1 VSPAA
6 ARASRRFG
14 RDYRG
19 GMSET
24 ENVLQAAI
32 ERVHGLEPGL
42 EGMRPARWLLV
53 LESED
58 EHARTVS
65 VMQSGA
71 VTPWDALG
79 LLRFAT
85 LEQEAGLHTDL
96 HETGG

>member
-1 VSPAA
+1 MGGAA
-6 ARASRRFG
+6 AACRG
-14 RDYRG
+14 YRG

-24 ENVLQAAI
+24 EDVLQAAI
-32 ERVHGLEPGL
+32 DRVHELEPGL
-42 EGMRPARWLLV
+42 VGMRPARWLLV

-71 VTPWDALG
+71 ITPWDALG

-85 LEQEAGLHTDL
+85 LEQEAGLHTELD
-96 HETGG
+96 ESGD